1 MKNCYTSPLSVRYAS
16 NEMSKIFSENNK
28 FTLWR
33 KLWVA
38 LAESEQELGLSIS
51 EEQINEMKSNINNI
65 NYEVAEKKEKEI
77 RHDVMSHVYAFGK
90 QCPSAKPIIHL
101 GATSCFVGDNA
112 DIIMI
117 TQALKLIKQK
127 IIQTLEHLCDF
138 AIKYK
143 DMPTLA
149 FTHFQPA
156 QPTTVG
162 KRAALWIQDL
172 VLDLESLNNIL
183 ENVKLLGCKGT
194 TGTQASFFTLFEEDH
209 EKVKTLEKKIAE
221 KMGFKECFDVSGQTY
236 TRKFDSSILAL
247 LSAIA
252 QSAAKF
258 SNDIRLLQHLKEVE
272 EPFET
277 NQIGSSAM
285 PYKRNPMRCERIAA
299 LCRFVITQSLNAP
312 LTASTQWFERTLD
325 DSANRRLCISES
337 FLALDGIL
345 NTYINVASGLIVNEK
360 VIEAHL
366 NHELQFM
373 ATENILME
381 AVKSGGDRQY
391 LHEKIR
397 VYSLE
402 EAYHIK
408 KEGKENCLLKKI
420 LNDSD
425 FKLSEEQLKN
435 IKDPKNYIGRAPKQT
450 EEYVTQKVIPLV
462 QKNKINI
469 NLNENNLVNV

>member
-1 MKNCYTSPLSVRYAS
+1 MKNCYTSPLSARYAS

-38 LAESEQELGLSIS
+38 LAESERELGLSIS

-194 TGTQASFFTLFEEDH
+194 TGTQASFFTLFE
-209 EKVKTLEKKIAE
+209 
-221 KMGFKECFDVSGQTY
+221 
-236 TRKFDSSILAL
+236 
-247 LSAIA
+247 
-252 QSAAKF
+252 
-258 SNDIRLLQHLKEVE
+258 
-272 EPFET
+272 
-277 NQIGSSAM
+277 
-285 PYKRNPMRCERIAA
+285 
-299 LCRFVITQSLNAP
+299 
-312 LTASTQWFERTLD
+312 
-325 DSANRRLCISES
+325 
-337 FLALDGIL
+337 
-345 NTYINVASGLIVNEK
+345 
-360 VIEAHL
+360 
-366 NHELQFM
+366 
-373 ATENILME
+373 
-381 AVKSGGDRQY
+381 
-391 LHEKIR
+391 
-397 VYSLE
+397 
-402 EAYHIK
+402 
-408 KEGKENCLLKKI
+408 
-420 LNDSD
+420 
-425 FKLSEEQLKN
+425 
-435 IKDPKNYIGRAPKQT
+435 
-450 EEYVTQKVIPLV
+450 
-462 QKNKINI
+462 
-469 NLNENNLVNV
+469 